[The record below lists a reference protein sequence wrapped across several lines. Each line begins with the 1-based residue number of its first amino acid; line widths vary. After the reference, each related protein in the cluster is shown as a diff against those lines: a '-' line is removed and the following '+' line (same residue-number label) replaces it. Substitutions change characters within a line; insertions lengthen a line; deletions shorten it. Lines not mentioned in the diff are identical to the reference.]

1 MSEKV
6 QLTVSGIQEDL
17 NSGLTRAQIQE
28 KYGLTNRDLKSV
40 FTHPKLKGLKTKP
53 APQFELTDDTEDTVE
68 SATEEVTAEQEM
80 QPPSI
85 DNDFNTNTPVETITD
100 EF

>member
-17 NSGLTRAQIQE
+17 NNGLTRAEIQA
-28 KYGLTNRDLKSV
+28 KYGLSGRDMKSV
-40 FTHPKLKGLKTKP
+40 FSHPKLKGLKTKP
-53 APQFELTDDTEDTVE
+53 APQFVLTDDTEDTD
-68 SATEEVTAEQEM
+68 EVVNTDEDTTGILEM
-80 QPPSI
+80 QTPSV
-85 DNDFNTNTPVETITD
+85 DNDFSTVEPVVTD